1 MDSMKYPIKGIVLD
15 EHDIIKIHEYYKQYS
30 MAEYLNAVYKLPE
43 KTAFEAA
50 TYVLNLVEHGNY
62 VEADAIAEFLKEN
75 KKEETNNH
83 EQN

>member
-30 MAEYLNAVYKLPE
+30 MAEYLNAVHKFDE
-43 KTAFEAA
+43 ETAFKAA
-50 TYVLNLVEHGNY
+50 EFVLNAVEHGEY
-62 VEADAIAEFLKEN
+62 TEAAAIVAFLKIN
-75 KKEETNNH
+75 KEEESNNN